1 MNTKFGNCLF
11 QNNDIDV
18 LILPEKTQDARM
30 LMNENFELENC
41 NVLHMLEKIVPS
53 EYKSNV
59 LNYIAG
65 FIQRKILIT
74 ESCQYCIDL
83 LNNGLKCTSSFLEMK
98 REGKIITPEIHICE
112 IVNLANN
119 ITEGLMQNVNIV
131 TTKNIY
137 EKIVGSLIRVLD
149 IKKPG
154 FLSCL
159 DNHGQLL
166 NTAGTHRNNFI
177 RKVARCFITLKLNHF
192 AKIKNENLHKKK
204 IRTKFNKMVLFNN
217 Q

>member
-1 MNTKFGNCLF
+1 
-11 QNNDIDV
+11 
-18 LILPEKTQDARM
+18 M

-65 FIQRKILIT
+65 FIQRKIL
-74 ESCQYCIDL
+74 
-83 LNNGLKCTSSFLEMK
+83 N
-98 REGKIITPEIHICE
+98 
-112 IVNLANN
+112 
-119 ITEGLMQNVNIV
+119 
-131 TTKNIY
+131 TKNIY
-137 EKIVGSLIRVLD
+137 EKIVGCLIRVLD

-159 DNHGQLL
+159 DNHGQLI

-177 RKVARCFITLKLNHF
+177 RKVARCFFTLKLNHF
-192 AKIKNENLHKKK
+192 AKMKSE
-204 IRTKFNKMVLFNN
+204 
-217 Q
+217 